1 MIDVVFA
8 FPDGQMHS
16 TEVDSAGT
24 VRTLRRAAEDA
35 APGHTMCLG
44 LQLCDTELLDEEA
57 LCDTGLCAGDTVKV
71 TCLAPSCEEAVESL
85 NNIAGGDYT
94 TCPSLQWPAV
104 LAADD
109 KLLMLLLTCAK
120 QPDWET
126 TTRLIARGE
135 VGLLAIL
142 AQRYEYNAFHLNDF
156 VLALDPNRPVY
167 TRNGGGY
174 YTLARCWDAS
184 SIAQCQSCVVDGVQ
198 EVLQTV
204 LSLRYTEYHTLDY
217 YLNQNCYDEAICLRR
232 GLIRYGVH
240 DRIDTDHAEAVDL
253 CLQHNLT
260 PPMWWLRPK
269 GPEGVLALLEG
280 AARTGRITVLE
291 CLLEEGLIS
300 CRDLAV
306 SCCQDGNVFHL
317 ALHCSVFLQRLR
329 AFHAY
334 AWQWCGCVGD
344 EEEQLVRALE
354 QDDGH
359 PSVLDSAIDR
369 NVGVGAARQSSAH
382 CLQLVAGWIHNKRP
396 QQTYTALWRCGVV
409 MHPRPQRDLGYLY
422 YCDECCECSHFGGDC
437 YYYAPD
443 IAGDTPVAGYGKG
456 CTARPQ
462 RSRKRPNRTQ
472 YLRRRMDKRKT
483 QARAYMRSVKCDLLW
498 G

>member
-35 APGHTMCLG
+35 APGHMTSLG

-85 NNIAGGDYT
+85 SNIAGGDYT
-94 TCPSLQWPAV
+94 KCPSLQWPAV

-109 KLLMLLLTCAK
+109 KMLMLLLTCAK
-120 QPDWET
+120 QPDWFT

-142 AQRYEYNAFHLNDF
+142 AQRYEYDGSFLTQFVMDVAVKALNRQRRSQIHRTVWEDCDLPSVF
-156 VLALDPNRPVY
+156 D
-167 TRNGGGY
+167 
-174 YTLARCWDAS
+174 
-184 SIAQCQSCVVDGVQ
+184 VQ
-198 EVLQTV
+198 EVLQMV
-204 LSLRYTEYHTLDY
+204 LSLQYDFWGREENCGHCRCGAGGCWWCGLPITRTE
-217 YLNQNCYDEAICLRR
+217 LRM
-232 GLIRYGVH
+232 
-240 DRIDTDHAEAVDL
+240 DHAEAVDL

-260 PPMWWLRPK
+260 PPMWWLCP
-269 GPEGVLALLEG
+269 GSPDCALALLEG
-280 AARTGRITVLE
+280 AARTGRIAVLE
-291 CLLEEGLIS
+291 CLLEEGLLS
-300 CRDLAV
+300 CRDLTV
-306 SCCQDGNVFHL
+306 SCCRDGNVFHL

-344 EEEQLVRALE
+344 EEEQLVRAL
-354 QDDGH
+354 QHDDGH

-382 CLQLVAGWIHNKRP
+382 CAQLVAGWIRSKRP
-396 QQTYTALWRCGVV
+396 QQPYAALWRCGVV
-409 MHPRPQRDLGYLY
+409 MHPRPRRDYAIAY
-422 YCDECCECSHFGGDC
+422 YFDADECWADDVREERCFWDTPS
-437 YYYAPD
+437 
-443 IAGDTPVAGYGKG
+443 IAGDSPVTGYGKG

-483 QARAYMRSVKCDLLW
+483 QARAYMYMHSVKCAQL
-498 G
+498 

>member
-8 FPDGQMHS
+8 FPDGQTHS

-35 APGHTMCLG
+35 APGRMVCLG
-44 LQLCDTELLDEEA
+44 LEFCDTELLDEEA

-71 TCLAPSCEEAVESL
+71 TCLAPSREEAVERL
-85 NNIAGGDYT
+85 NNITGGEYT

-109 KLLMLLLTCAK
+109 KMLMLLLTCAE
-120 QPDWET
+120 QPDWYT
-126 TTRLIARGE
+126 VTRLIARGE
-135 VGLLAIL
+135 VGLLTIL
-142 AQRYEYNAFHLNDF
+142 AQRYEYEAFFLDEF
-156 VLALDPNRPVY
+156 VLALVPNRPVSIPEPRPFPVY
-167 TRNGGGY
+167 
-174 YTLARCWDAS
+174 WDAS
-184 SIAQCQSCVVDGVQ
+184 NIAQCQSCIVDGVQ
-198 EVLQTV
+198 DVLQTIF
-204 LSLRYTEYHTLDY
+204 SLYTDVEYYADDGYDTLY
-217 YLNQNCYDEAICLRR
+217 ELGVCLRR
-232 GLIRYGVH
+232 GQIREVH
-240 DRIDTDHAEAVDL
+240 YQLVNTDHAEAVDL
-253 CLQHNLT
+253 CLQHDVT
-260 PPMWWLRPK
+260 PPMWWLCPG
-269 GPEGVLALLEG
+269 GPDGALALLEG
-280 AARTGRITVLE
+280 AARTGRIAILE

-306 SCCQDGNVFHL
+306 PCCQDGNVFHL

-354 QDDGH
+354 QDNGRL
-359 PSVLDSAIDR
+359 SVLESAIDR

-382 CLQLVAGWIHNKRP
+382 CLQLVAGWIRSKRP
-396 QQTYTALWRCGVV
+396 QQPYAALWRCGVG
-409 MHPRPQRDLGYLY
+409 MHPPPLRAVVAYDLYDEN
-422 YCDECCECSHFGGDC
+422 YCDCSLLVECRWHRSPDPPGDFLF
-437 YYYAPD
+437 
-443 IAGDTPVAGYGKG
+443 AGYGKG

-462 RSRKRPNRTQ
+462 TSRKRPNRTE

-483 QARAYMRSVKCDLLW
+483 QARAYMHSVKHDLLW

>member
-35 APGHTMCLG
+35 APGHMTSLG

-109 KLLMLLLTCAK
+109 KMLMLLLTCAK
-120 QPDWET
+120 QPDWFT

-142 AQRYEYNAFHLNDF
+142 AQRYEYDAFHLSPF
-156 VLALDPNRPVY
+156 VLALVPNRPVSQY
-167 TRNGGGY
+167 HRDP
-174 YTLARCWDAS
+174 AQCWNWLN
-184 SIAQCQSCVVDGVQ
+184 IAQYQSCIVDDVQ

-204 LSLRYTEYHTLDY
+204 LSLQYTDVEMVAYVWSERLQEH
-217 YLNQNCYDEAICLRR
+217 CLRR
-232 GLIRYGVH
+232 GLVR
-240 DRIDTDHAEAVDL
+240 DLLDERKQCPFLKMDHAEAVDL

-269 GPEGVLALLEG
+269 GPEGVLVLLEG
-280 AARTGRITVLE
+280 AARTGRIAVLE
-291 CLLEEGLIS
+291 CLLEEGLLS
-300 CRDLAV
+300 CRDLTV
-306 SCCQDGNVFHL
+306 SCCRDGNVFHL

-354 QDDGH
+354 HDDGH
-359 PSVLDSAIDR
+359 PSVLDSAIDC

-382 CLQLVAGWIHNKRP
+382 CAQLVAGWIRSKRP
-396 QQTYTALWRCGVV
+396 QQPYAALWRCGVV
-409 MHPRPQRDLGYLY
+409 MHPPPRRRDLVISDADD
-422 YCDECCECSHFGGDC
+422 CWAGDDVHEERC
-437 YYYAPD
+437 FWDTPS
-443 IAGDTPVAGYGKG
+443 IAGDSPVTGYGKG

-462 RSRKRPNRTQ
+462 RSRKQPNRTQ

>member
-35 APGHTMCLG
+35 APGYMTSLG

-120 QPDWET
+120 QPDWFT

-142 AQRYEYNAFHLNDF
+142 AQRYEISGRDLTRF

-167 TRNGGGY
+167 THNGWGVD

-184 SIAQCQSCVVDGVQ
+184 SIAQCQSCVVDDVQ

-204 LSLRYTEYHTLDY
+204 LSLRKTEC
-217 YLNQNCYDEAICLRR
+217 NFYDESYCHGDAEICLRR
-232 GLIRYGVH
+232 GLIRYEVH
-240 DRIDTDHAEAVDL
+240 DLVNTDRAEAVDL

-260 PPMWWLRPK
+260 PPMWWLRLERPD
-269 GPEGVLALLEG
+269 GVLALLEG
-280 AARTGRITVLE
+280 AARTGRIAVLE
-291 CLLEEGLIS
+291 CLLEEGLLS

-382 CLQLVAGWIHNKRP
+382 CLQLVAGWIRSKRP
-396 QQTYTALWRCGVV
+396 QQTYAALWRCGVV
-409 MHPRPQRDLGYLY
+409 MHPPPRRDYVIAY
-422 YCDECCECSHFGGDC
+422 DDYWSDDVREERCVWDTPS
-437 YYYAPD
+437 

-472 YLRRRMDKRKT
+472 YLRRRMDKRKS
-483 QARAYMRSVKCDLLW
+483 QARAHMRSVKCDLLW